1 MINLSTGPTALSKKV
16 YEALNSEPISHRSE
30 DFHNLQ
36 SNVIDFFRDHLNVNE
51 VYTLQGSG
59 TLANEAMLWQIKSRR
74 KRGIILSNGEFGNRL
89 IEQSERIGL
98 DFKIH
103 SIAWGETFLLEKIEE
118 FIALN
123 QMDWI
128 LCAHC
133 ETSTGVVN
141 DIEALSELA
150 KKNNCALFLDCM
162 SSMATI
168 PLDLFNISMAT
179 ASSGKGL
186 CSLSGIALV
195 FANIEIHPNEKCPK
209 YLDLYHYKNAN
220 GIPFTFSS
228 IQLQALHNSIQEKMN
243 NATWKQ
249 KDFQAKKLYNLLNP
263 LGIIPFANVK
273 SRVFTLVMPNI
284 DSQEL
289 GLKLNKNG
297 LISSYQSNYLLE
309 RNWLQ
314 LTLFGSHTDAQIDEV
329 ITILKNEIMP
339 IHALNQSKSFI

>member
-1 MINLSTGPTALSKKV
+1 
-16 YEALNSEPISHRSE
+16 
-30 DFHNLQ
+30 
-36 SNVIDFFRDHLNVNE
+36 
-51 VYTLQGSG
+51 
-59 TLANEAMLWQIKSRR
+59 
-74 KRGIILSNGEFGNRL
+74 
-89 IEQSERIGL
+89 
-98 DFKIH
+98 
-103 SIAWGETFLLEKIEE
+103 
-118 FIALN
+118 
-123 QMDWI
+123 
-128 LCAHC
+128 
-133 ETSTGVVN
+133 
-141 DIEALSELA
+141 
-150 KKNNCALFLDCM
+150 
-162 SSMATI
+162 
-168 PLDLFNISMAT
+168 
-179 ASSGKGL
+179 
-186 CSLSGIALV
+186 
-195 FANIEIHPNEKCPK
+195 
-209 YLDLYHYKNAN
+209 
-220 GIPFTFSS
+220 
-228 IQLQALHNSIQEKMN
+228 MN